1 MTRTLFIGNKNLSSW
16 SLRPWLVLRHAGL
29 PFEERMLRFEEPGW
43 RTSIREISPMG
54 TVPVLHDGDLVIG
67 DSLAICEYLAEERPE
82 LWPADRVLRAQA
94 RAVAAEM
101 HSGFASLRRE
111 LPMDVT
117 ARVPRAVRSEETQ
130 RAVERVLAIWNAR
143 RADLGPFLFG
153 AFSIADAMFA
163 PVVFRFRTYD
173 VPLSGAAAEYAARM
187 LALPAMQEWAAAAAL
202 ETRPGAATEP
212 PDPTSAEHSWA
223 VIFTSRLGTG
233 ARVAGYGAMATT
245 MEELAAK
252 QPGYLGMESARG
264 EDGLGITVSYWGSLA
279 AISSWK
285 SVAAHRVAQ
294 ERGRSSFYDRYE
306 VRICSVERSYR
317 FSKQS

>member
-16 SLRPWLVLRHAGL
+16 SLRPWLVLRHAGM

-43 RTSIREISPMG
+43 RTSIREISPTC

-82 LWPADRVLRAQA
+82 LWPADRVLRARA

-101 HSGFASLRRE
+101 HSGFTSLRRD
-111 LPMDVT
+111 LPMDVS
-117 ARVPRAVRSEETQ
+117 ARVPHAARSAETEQ
-130 RAVERVLAIWNAR
+130 AIARVLAIWNAR
-143 RADLGPFLFG
+143 LGPFLFG
-153 AFSIADAMFA
+153 EFSIADAMFA

-173 VPLSGAAAEYAARM
+173 VPLSGAAAGYAATM
-187 LALPAMQEWAAAAAL
+187 LALPGMQEWAAAAAL
-202 ETRPGAATEP
+202 ETRPAGA
-212 PDPTSAEHSWA
+212 PDPTSAEHCWA
-223 VIFTSRLGTG
+223 VIFTSQLGTG
-233 ARVAGYGAMATT
+233 ERVADYGPTTMA

-285 SVAAHRVAQ
+285 SVAEHRVAQ

-306 VRICSVERSYR
+306 VRICNVERSYR
-317 FSKQS
+317 FSK